1 MKTILIMAERIGHED
16 TGKQDEKIVEIA
28 RELGDENILHVYAR
42 SVVLNEYGDYLRMKG
57 IEIHTQPVTLVV
69 NMPHDYDAII
79 AFDTW
84 SMKQANL
91 FASDKKIKVGEKTKV
106 FDIFKEIKKK

>member
-16 TGKQDEKIVEIA
+16 TSKQDEKIVEIA

-42 SVVLNEYGDYLRMKG
+42 SIVLNEHGDYLRAKG
-57 IEIHTQPVTLVV
+57 IELHTQAITLVV
-69 NMPHDYDAII
+69 NIPHEYDAII
-79 AFDTW
+79 AFDKW
-84 SMKQANL
+84 SMKSAGL
-91 FASDKKIKVGEKTKV
+91 FQSDKKISVGEKTKV